1 MSTVFSEPINLG
13 DLVKYEEP
21 TQAYSRD
28 IVMMAPN
35 QVLALGTV
43 VAMVSATKMMTALAP
58 TATDGSQNACGILLH
73 DVDTTSPGSDEAIVL
88 SRESVVSGAYVVW
101 PAGIT
106 TQEKEL
112 ATAQLKALGIL
123 IRQGA

>member
-28 IVMMAPN
+28 IVLMAPN
-35 QVLALGTV
+35 QVLAMGTV
-43 VAMVSATKMMTALAP
+43 VATVSATKMMTALAP
-58 TATDGSQNACGILLH
+58 AATDGSQNACGILLYG
-73 DVDTTSPGSDEAIVL
+73 VDTTQPGSHEAIVL
-88 SRESVVSGAYVVW
+88 SRESVVSAAYVVW

-106 TQEKEL
+106 TNEKEL